1 LLRLT
6 RMIEL
11 LAVVSGLLVLGSSLY
26 ALWSKDLLAC
36 AIALGVAGLGA
47 TAYFLVL
54 QAPDVAM
61 AEAAVGAGVVP
72 LILVVAISRTKR
84 QEE

>member
-1 LLRLT
+1 
-6 RMIEL
+6 MIEL

-26 ALWSKDLLAC
+26 ALTSKDLLAS
-36 AIALGVAGLGA
+36 AIALGVAGLGE